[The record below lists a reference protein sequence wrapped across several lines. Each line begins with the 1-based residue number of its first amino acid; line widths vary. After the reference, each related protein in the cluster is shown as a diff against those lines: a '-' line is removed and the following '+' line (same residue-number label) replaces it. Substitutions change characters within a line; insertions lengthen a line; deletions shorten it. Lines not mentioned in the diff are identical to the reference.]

1 MAGHS
6 RTTSGGTVMAGGV
19 VSRTVIRWTQVLW
32 LLQSSV
38 AVQVRSIKF
47 TVRPG
52 RTGGCGGRVGG
63 GPSGG
68 CCCGGGSVVILFRF
82 PIEIVLL
89 PTVIDSGGVRNLT
102 AASSCAAMVP
112 PTCAGAV
119 ESRTI
124 QISTTTWSPTSRPE
138 TRNVPRICSS
148 IVPGLT
154 STELIDSTLALLSG
168 SIAPGS

>member
-1 MAGHS
+1 MV
-6 RTTSGGTVMAGGV
+6 TVP
-19 VSRTVIRWTQVLW
+19 QV
-32 LLQSSV
+32 SV
-38 AVQVRSIKF
+38 AVGGSKDQVLAHS
-47 TVRPG
+47 TVLLAAQVMR
-52 RTGGCGGRVGG
+52 GGGLGG

-68 CCCGGGSVVILFRF
+68 CCCGAGSGLILFAL
-82 PIEIVLL
+82 IEIVLL
-89 PTVIDSGGVRNLT
+89 PMEIGTGGTRYF
-102 AASSCAAMVP
+102 AAESSCAAMPP
-112 PTCAGAV
+112 PTCPGAV

-138 TRNVPRICSS
+138 TRKVPLICSS